1 MLTGSATP
9 AVKSK
14 VEQLYLSVA
23 EIFELWVQRC
33 DSAHTQRVYRGDVMA
48 VVAFIGIPW
57 PAESWRMFSVWVA
70 DVQRFREGMIEHQM
84 APKTLNRFISS
95 LSSFCKYLAGYAADF
110 RLPILVPNP
119 AEAQFIVRA
128 KSDPVDETR
137 ALSATRAR
145 QLVGMPAGDSVI
157 DFRDRAILKF
167 SFTTIPAVI
176 RPRARRI
183 SRSPAGSVRPA
194 R

>member
-1 MLTGSATP
+1 
-9 AVKSK
+9 
-14 VEQLYLSVA
+14 
-23 EIFELWVQRC
+23 
-33 DSAHTQRVYRGDVMA
+33 
-48 VVAFIGIPW
+48 
-57 PAESWRMFSVWVA
+57 
-70 DVQRFREGMIEHQM
+70 M